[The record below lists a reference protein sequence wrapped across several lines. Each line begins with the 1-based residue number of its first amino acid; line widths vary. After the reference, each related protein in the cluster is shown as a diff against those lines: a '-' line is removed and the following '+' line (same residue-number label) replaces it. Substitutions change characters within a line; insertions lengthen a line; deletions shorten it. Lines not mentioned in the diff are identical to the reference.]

1 MTSPFFSASG
11 WAFTPPPHP
20 TPHLDHLT
28 LVKKDPTL
36 VEVWVAMPLMKMNI
50 QLH

>member
-1 MTSPFFSASG
+1 MTSPLLSAS
-11 WAFTPPPHP
+11 APPPL
-20 TPHLDHLT
+20 HLDHLT